1 MNFNND
7 EKDVLFLSLNAIIKN
22 YEKWNRLENKDKY
35 YFLTT
40 YKKIAENNNSQFNIR
55 YKLFDILKDYDEE
68 YIWNAVFIVKPI
80 VEADRKLNGY
90 KIDSF
95 MINHQAALDSQR
107 EAQAIRDR
115 GDDED
120 DKFFNHEYDLE
131 DDDFI
136 DD

>member
-55 YKLFDILKDYDEE
+55 FKLFDILKEYDEE
-68 YIWNAVFIVKPI
+68 YIYDAVFLIKAV
-80 VEADRKLNGY
+80 VEGSSYNG
-90 KIDSF
+90 
-95 MINHQAALDSQR
+95 
-107 EAQAIRDR
+107 
-115 GDDED
+115 
-120 DKFFNHEYDLE
+120 
-131 DDDFI
+131 
-136 DD
+136 

>member
-1 MNFNND
+1 MRRLPKMNFNND

-68 YIWNAVFIVKPI
+68 YIWDAVFIVKPI
-80 VEADRKLNGY
+80 VETDRKLNGY
-90 KIDSF
+90 
-95 MINHQAALDSQR
+95 
-107 EAQAIRDR
+107 
-115 GDDED
+115 
-120 DKFFNHEYDLE
+120 
-131 DDDFI
+131 
-136 DD
+136 